1 MVSVA
6 RDLVKRFGG
15 LQAVDGMSIAL
26 ARANTVPAAVRLG
39 RRGDPVEAQSR
50 LARAILRDHL
60 ICLAA
65 IATVLALQLSFAT

>member
-1 MVSVA
+1 MPS
-6 RDLVKRFGG
+6 
-15 LQAVDGMSIAL
+15 
-26 ARANTVPAAVRLG
+26 AVRLG